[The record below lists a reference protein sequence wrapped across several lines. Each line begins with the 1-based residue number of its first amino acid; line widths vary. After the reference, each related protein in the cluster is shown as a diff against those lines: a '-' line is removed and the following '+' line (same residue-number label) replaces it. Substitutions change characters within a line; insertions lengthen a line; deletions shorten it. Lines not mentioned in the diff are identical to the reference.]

1 MPIEENI
8 VVANGK
14 QWGDTTEGGGGRHR
28 HLMATWKQIRVSYL
42 SYVR

>member
-14 QWGDTTEGGGGRHR
+14 QWGDTTEGGGNSD
-28 HLMATWKQIRVSYL
+28 QISKLNSYQPF
-42 SYVR
+42 SRRSKSV